1 MPVSAMAYLDESGDL
16 GWKLD
21 NPYLN
26 FGSSRYFVIAIVVGM
41 NNAHR
46 RFGKVMGQL
55 HKQQNWTSKKEKKW
69 GTINELPREIFCQ
82 LAAKEL
88 AGNDEL
94 NVMIAVFHKES
105 APSFLRDVDVAQTHP
120 QANAAEI
127 LALEAKY
134 KGRAHLVYAMMVA
147 ETLAAHLPVIDSFAF
162 CPDELNGGQRALD
175 HILTYRLLIQD
186 QRDLTLNRV
195 ERVAA
200 MDAGLIFA
208 DMCAGAVFEAYERGV
223 TKYLDIL
230 KPYVVVK
237 EFMNI
242 APKTQPAAAGIP
254 GTLTITPIAEVDALA

>member
-21 NPYLN
+21 KPYLN
-26 FGSSRYFVIAIVVGM
+26 HGSSRYFVIAIAVGM
-41 NNAHR
+41 NHAYR

-55 HKQQNWTSKKEKKW
+55 HTQQGWTSKKEKKW
-69 GTINELPREIFCQ
+69 GTINDLPREIFCQ

-88 AGNDEL
+88 AGNDDL
-94 NVMIAVFHKES
+94 KVMIAVFHKES
-105 APSFLRDVDVAQTHP
+105 APHFLRDVDVAQAHP
-120 QANAAEI
+120 EATAAEI

-147 ETLAAHLPVIDSFAF
+147 ETLAAHLPEMDSFAF

-200 MDAGLIFA
+200 MEFGLTFA

-237 EFMNI
+237 DFMNI
-242 APKTQPAAAGIP
+242 VPKAQPAAASLP
-254 GTLTITPIAEVDALA
+254 GALTIAPIQEIDALA